1 MNCPS
6 ALAWRHGCKKQVLQN
21 QYKLLGRRVA
31 PTGFNSI
38 CSAAAIGSGIDIFFQ
53 SGLGESVFRLKEVTI
68 RWLILAMESLLDFV
82 VWKNHEC

>member
-6 ALAWRHGCKKQVLQN
+6 AFAWRHGCKKQVLQN
-21 QYKLLGRRVA
+21 QYKLLGRRVR

-38 CSAAAIGSGIDIFFQ
+38 CNATAISSGIDDFFQ
-53 SGLGESVFRLKEVTI
+53 SGWETFAFRLKEVTI